1 MPIGGEDVIYVRNLM
16 TTNEAKKFTR
26 EVVSYL
32 DEVSNVGG
40 LSDPILLVGFFF
52 SFLFVDPFRRLDL
65 SLQFSRLKAGIIFQE
80 GLTGGKV
87 IEDGSDGNFA
97 AKYDPKMNWHFHL
110 FWWAYH
116 RLPEFLVDLFFDRK
130 KAARNDHSYQQMVH
144 QLDELHDQCEFLL
157 SVKYQAQGSLVGQIV
172 QFKAEAI
179 ANRDDMIN
187 LIVTEILRG
196 YNHKS
201 DEYLEIDE
209 MFTLVKE
216 IMPEIDDKFTAS
228 DGEVMAAIQIFDEDG
243 DGTYDKSEV
252 ENFIKLMMD
261 NGWTEG
267 LKIAKANVTAGGG
280 GGPKPETADGSKFEL
295 DFQDSNFTVSNP
307 EAMRRATKPVSVRA
321 SQSDDPNPLRSSRG

>member
-1 MPIGGEDVIYVRNLM
+1 
-16 TTNEAKKFTR
+16 
-26 EVVSYL
+26 
-32 DEVSNVGG
+32 
-40 LSDPILLVGFFF
+40 
-52 SFLFVDPFRRLDL
+52 
-65 SLQFSRLKAGIIFQE
+65 
-80 GLTGGKV
+80 
-87 IEDGSDGNFA
+87 
-97 AKYDPKMNWHFHL
+97 
-110 FWWAYH
+110 
-116 RLPEFLVDLFFDRK
+116 
-130 KAARNDHSYQQMVH
+130 
-144 QLDELHDQCEFLL
+144 
-157 SVKYQAQGSLVGQIV
+157 
-172 QFKAEAI
+172 
-179 ANRDDMIN
+179 MIN

-295 DFQDSNFTVSNP
+295 DFQDSNFTSTVPDFQNK
-307 EAMRRATKPVSVRA
+307 RASKPISVMA
-321 SQSDDPNPLRSSRG
+321 SQSDSLANPLRSARGNELKAKLRFMK